1 MKKLIFILTIFLVA
15 CNDDLE
21 KFPLDAPSTETF
33 LKTENELK
41 TAIVGCMNPLTLRF
55 GENPYVIWFEMY
67 SDIATNRDARPE
79 SYWGD
84 PAAGNVST
92 IWNTAY
98 RGISRC
104 NFLLNNIDRA
114 KENVA
119 ETIIQN
125 ISAQAKFLRAYYYFL
140 LSEFYGGVPLIT
152 KTLDLSE
159 AMVSRNSKAE
169 VTAFILKELDEAAA
183 YLTETNQPNTMTISK
198 GAAWALASRVALYNG
213 KWQHSYEAAE
223 KVMALEGS
231 QFILHPNY
239 GDICMRAGKTS
250 KEIIWAIQFNYDD
263 IFHQTPLSYRSR
275 MASGY
280 TNRMPVQVLVDSYDC
295 TDGLPIDKSPLYNPA
310 KPFENRDPR
319 LGQTIALPGSIYFGY
334 QFETHKDSVKCWN
347 YKVTPPVRVANLDAT
362 HTYASFSGYAWRKY
376 ADPTETDATK
386 SDINMIV
393 LRYAE
398 VLLNYAEA
406 KIEANALDQTIYT
419 ALNKVRTRAGMP
431 AIATG
436 KTQTELRSIVRKE
449 RKAELAGEGLRYYDI
464 LRWRIAEQVLNG
476 NCYGRIPRGYL
487 ASAPAIDSNGTPD
500 YSKVSNA
507 SAMRVIQT
515 RIFDKSK
522 NYLWPIPAIELQTN
536 PNLEQ
541 NPGY

>member
-1 MKKLIFILTIFLVA
+1 MKKLIFILAIFLVA
-15 CNDDLE
+15 CTDDLE

-114 KENVA
+114 KESVA
-119 ETIIQN
+119 EATIQN

-159 AMVSRNSKAE
+159 AMVTRNSKEE
-169 VTAFILKELDEAAA
+169 VTIFILKELDEAAA
-183 YLTETNQPNTMTISK
+183 QLTEINQPNTMTISK
-198 GAAWALASRVALYNG
+198 GAAWALAARVALYNG
-213 KWQHSYEAAE
+213 KWQHSYEAAQ

-231 QFILHPNY
+231 QYILNPNY
-239 GDICMRAGKTS
+239 GDICLRAGKTS
-250 KEIIWAIQFNYDD
+250 KEVIWAIQFNYDD

-334 QFETHKDSVKCWN
+334 QFETHKDSTKCWN

-393 LRYAE
+393 TRYAE

-406 KIEANALDQTIYT
+406 KIEANAIDQSVYT

-431 AIATG
+431 TIATG

-464 LRWRIAEQVLNG
+464 LRWKIAEQVLNG

-507 SAMRVIQT
+507 GTMRVIQT
-515 RIFDKSK
+515 RIFDKNK

>member
-1 MKKLIFILTIFLVA
+1 MKKLIFLLSILFVA
-15 CNDDLE
+15 CTDELE
-21 KFPLDAPSTETF
+21 KYPLDAPSTETF

-41 TAIVGCMNPLTLRF
+41 TAIAGCMNPLTLRF
-55 GENPYVIWFEMY
+55 GENPYAIWFEMY
-67 SDIATNRDARPE
+67 SDIATNRDSRPE
-79 SYWGD
+79 SLWGD
-84 PAAGNVST
+84 PGGGNVGT

-98 RGISRC
+98 RGIGRC

-114 KENVA
+114 SENVSEA
-119 ETIIQN
+119 IIQN
-125 ISAQAKFLRAYYYFL
+125 ISSQAKFLRAYYYFL

-159 AMVSRNSKAE
+159 AMVTRNTKEE

-183 YLTETNQPNTMTISK
+183 NLNATNQPNTMAVTK
-198 GAAWALASRVALYNG
+198 GAAWALAARVALYNG
-213 KWQHSYEAAE
+213 KWQQSIDAAQ

-231 QFILHPNY
+231 QYVLNPKY

-263 IFHQTPLSYRSR
+263 IFHETPLSFRSR

-280 TNRMPVQVLVDSYDC
+280 CNRLPVQSLVDSYDC

-319 LGQTIALPGSIYFGY
+319 LGQTIALPGSVYFGY
-334 QFETHKDSVKCWN
+334 QFETHKDSLFCWN
-347 YKVTPPVRVANLDAT
+347 YKVTPAVRVANLDAT

-376 ADPTETDATK
+376 SDPTETHATK
-386 SDINMIV
+386 SDINPIV
-393 LRYAE
+393 MRYAE

-406 KIEANALDQTIYT
+406 KIEANNIDESVYT
-419 ALNKVRTRAGMP
+419 ALNKIRTRAGMP
-431 AIATG
+431 VISTG
-436 KTQTELRSIVRKE
+436 KSQAELRSVVRKE

-464 LRWRIAEQVLNG
+464 LRWKIAEQVLNG
-476 NCYGRIPRGYL
+476 PCYGRIPRGYL
-487 ASAPAIDSNGTPD
+487 ASAPAIDANGTPD

-507 SAMRVIQT
+507 GAMRVIQT
-515 RIFDKSK
+515 RIFDKNK

-536 PNLEQ
+536 SKLVQ
-541 NPGY
+541 NPNY

>member
-1 MKKLIFILTIFLVA
+1 MKKLLFILSIFLVA
-15 CNDDLE
+15 CTDDLE

-67 SDIATNRDARPE
+67 SDIATNRDVRPE
-79 SYWGD
+79 SRWGD
-84 PAAGNVST
+84 PATGDVST

-119 ETIIQN
+119 EATIQN
-125 ISAQAKFLRAYYYFL
+125 ITAQAKFLRAYYYFL
-140 LSEFYGGVPLIT
+140 LSEFYGGVPLII

-159 AMVSRNSKAE
+159 AMVSRNSKEE
-169 VTAFILKELDEAAA
+169 VTTFILKELDEAAT
-183 YLTETNQPNTMTISK
+183 YLTETNQPNTMTISR

-213 KWQHSYEAAE
+213 KWQQSYEAAQ
-223 KVMALEGS
+223 KVMDLEGS
-231 QFILHPNY
+231 QYVLNPKY
-239 GDICMRAGKTS
+239 GDICLRAGKTS

-280 TNRMPVQVLVDSYDC
+280 TNRMPVQALVDSYDC

-319 LGQTIALPGSIYFGY
+319 MGQTIALPGSIYYGY
-334 QFETHKDSVKCWN
+334 QFETHKDSIKCWN
-347 YKVTPPVRVANLDAT
+347 YNVTPPVRVANLDAT

-393 LRYAE
+393 MRYAE
-398 VLLNYAEA
+398 VLLNFAEA
-406 KIEANALDQTIYT
+406 KIEANSLDQSVYT

-431 AIATG
+431 VIATG
-436 KTQTELRSIVRKE
+436 KTQSELRSIVRKE

-464 LRWRIAEQVLNG
+464 LRWKIAEQVLNG
-476 NCYGRIPRGYL
+476 DCYGRIPRGYL
-487 ASAPAIDSNGTPD
+487 ASAPAIDANGTPD
-500 YSKVSNA
+500 YSNISNA

-541 NPGY
+541 NPGF

>member
-1 MKKLIFILTIFLVA
+1 MKKLILILAIFFVA
-15 CNDDLE
+15 CTDDLE

-79 SYWGD
+79 TYWGD
-84 PAAGNVST
+84 PATGNVST

-114 KENVA
+114 SENVA
-119 ETIIQN
+119 DATIQN
-125 ISAQAKFLRAYYYFL
+125 IAAQAKFLRAYYYFL

-159 AMVSRNSKAE
+159 AMVSRNSKEE
-169 VTAFILKELDEAAA
+169 VTTFILKELDEAAA
-183 YLTETNQPNTMTISK
+183 NLTVTNQPNTMTISK

-213 KWQHSYEAAE
+213 KWQQASDAAQ
-223 KVMALEGS
+223 KVMDLEGS
-231 QFILHPNY
+231 QYVLNPKY

-280 TNRMPVQVLVDSYDC
+280 CNRLPVQALVDSYDC

-319 LGQTIALPGSIYFGY
+319 LGQTIALPGSVYFGY
-334 QFETHKDSVKCWN
+334 QFETHKDSVMCWN

-376 ADPTETDATK
+376 SDPTETDATK

-393 LRYAE
+393 VRYAE
-398 VLLNYAEA
+398 VLLNYVEA
-406 KIEANALDQTIYT
+406 KVEANALDQSVYT
-419 ALNKVRTRAGMP
+419 ALNKIRTRAGMP
-431 AIATG
+431 VITSG
-436 KTQTELRSIVRKE
+436 KTQAELRSIVRKE

-464 LRWRIAEQVLNG
+464 LRWKIAEQVLNG
-476 NCYGRIPRGYL
+476 PCYGRIPRGYL
-487 ASAPAIDSNGTPD
+487 ASAPTIDLNGTPD

-507 SAMRVIQT
+507 GDMRVIQT
-515 RIFDKSK
+515 RIFDKDK
-522 NYLWPIPAIELQTN
+522 NYLWPIPSIERQTN